1 MDHDDIQLEFSDLDP
16 IANTQKVTLTVP
28 ADVTPEVAKQ
38 MLVNAIQ
45 SSVSDSVK
53 TMYRDYIREREA
65 NIEDNEW
72 YKALINIGEESK

>member
-1 MDHDDIQLEFSDLDP
+1 MDHDDIQLELSDLDP
-16 IANTQKVTLTVP
+16 ITNTQKVTLTVP

-38 MLVNAIQ
+38 MLINAIQ

-65 NIEDNEW
+65 NLEDNEW